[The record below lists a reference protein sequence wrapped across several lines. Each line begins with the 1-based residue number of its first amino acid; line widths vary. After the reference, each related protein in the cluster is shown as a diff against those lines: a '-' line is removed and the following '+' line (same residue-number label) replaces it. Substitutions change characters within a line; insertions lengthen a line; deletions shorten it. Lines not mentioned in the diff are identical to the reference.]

1 VKDRHGG
8 DFGRVK
14 VHDVGR
20 IACQL
25 AETRDVARAGLG
37 GLKPPPSVIL
47 APPQKN
53 EFQPMKYPGLVL
65 GLSGI

>member
-1 VKDRHGG
+1 MKDRHGG

-37 GLKPPPSVIL
+37 GLKPPP
-47 APPQKN
+47 PKKN